1 MKFLKPFVFDWYR
14 KLLRH
19 PKYSWLVILGSILYL
34 VGPLDIS
41 PDIFPV
47 IGWLDDG
54 LVATLLVTE
63 VSQVL
68 KENFKNQSKASK
80 SVKSQENADPSVIDV
95 KAVAVSK

>member
-14 KLLRH
+14 KMLRH
-19 PKYSWLVILGSILYL
+19 PKYSWLVILGSIFYL

-41 PDIFPV
+41 PDIFPI

-68 KENFKNQSKASK
+68 RENFKNQNKGSKA
-80 SVKSQENADPSVIDV
+80 VKSDINADPSVIDV
-95 KAVAVSK
+95 NAVSVTK

>member
-34 VGPLDIS
+34 VGPIDIS
-41 PDIFPV
+41 PDVFPI

-68 KENFKNQSKASK
+68 RENFKNQNKGYK
-80 SVKSQENADPSVIDV
+80 VVKSEEKADPSVIDV
-95 KAVAVSK
+95 KAVPVTK